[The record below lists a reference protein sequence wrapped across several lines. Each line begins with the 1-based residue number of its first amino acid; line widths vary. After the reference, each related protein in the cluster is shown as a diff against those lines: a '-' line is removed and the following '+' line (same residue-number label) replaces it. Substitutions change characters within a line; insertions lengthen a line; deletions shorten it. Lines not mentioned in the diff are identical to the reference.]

1 MRIISF
7 NVNGI
12 RAAHRK
18 GVFDWLVSDSP
29 DIFCVQETKAHPE
42 QLAKA
47 IIEVGDYRSYWAWS
61 TARKGYSG
69 VGVYTRHVPRDVRV
83 GLGIERFD
91 REGRTLMVDFGAFVL
106 YNVYFPNGGGGP
118 ERLRFKLD
126 FYDAFLEQVT
136 DLRRRGKPLVMCG
149 DYNTAHKEV
158 DLARPEANRTVS
170 GFLPEECAWLD
181 TYVSSGFVDTFRMFT
196 DDGGHYTWWD
206 MKTRARARNVGWRL
220 DYFFV
225 NDALADEVKHSYIL
239 PDIEGSDH
247 CPIGL
252 ELSITPT

>member
-18 GVFDWLVSDSP
+18 GVFDWLLRDSP
-29 DIFCVQETKAHPE
+29 DIFCVQETKAHPQ
-42 QLAKA
+42 QLARA
-47 IIEVGDYRSYWAWS
+47 ILEVGDYRSYWAWS

-69 VGVYTRHVPRDVRV
+69 VGLYTRHAPRDVRV

-91 REGRTLMVDFGAFVL
+91 REGRTLVADFGTFVL

-118 ERLRFKLD
+118 QRLRYKLD
-126 FYDAFLEQVT
+126 FYDAFLEQVV
-136 DLRRRGKPLVMCG
+136 DLRRRGKPLIMCG
-149 DYNTAHKEV
+149 DYNTAHKEI
-158 DLARPEANRTVS
+158 DLARPRENRTVS

-196 DDGGHYTWWD
+196 PGGGHYTWWD

-225 NDALADEVKHSYIL
+225 NDSLAEAVRHSSIL
-239 PDIEGSDH
+239 PDIDGSDH
-247 CPIGL
+247 CPVGL
-252 ELSITPT
+252 ELSIAPT